1 MTIIDW
7 IFCYIIV
14 TGLIAYLITHPK
26 IAKLYHKLW
35 CKKHQLD
42 EDYEEQRLRRA
53 ADLCTIEQDRLAIS
67 ALAFLLGW
75 TLIPLG
81 LILSVFKVR
90 I

>member
-1 MTIIDW
+1 MTIITL
-7 IFCYIIV
+7 IACYIVV
-14 TGLIAYLITHPK
+14 TGLIACLIIHPK
-26 IAKLYHKLW
+26 IVKIYYASW
-35 CKKHQLD
+35 CKRHQFD
-42 EDYEEQRLRRA
+42 EDYEEQRLRRV

-75 TLIPLG
+75 ALIPLG

>member
-14 TGLIAYLITHPK
+14 TGLIACLITHPK
-26 IAKLYHKLW
+26 IAKLYHKAW

-42 EDYEEQRLRRA
+42 EDYEEQRLRRVV
-53 ADLCTIEQDRLAIS
+53 DLSTIEQDRLAIS

-75 TLIPLG
+75 ALIPLG

>member
-1 MTIIDW
+1 MKIIDW

-14 TGLIAYLITHPK
+14 AGLIACLITHPK
-26 IAKLYHKLW
+26 IAKLYHKAW

-75 TLIPLG
+75 ALIPLG